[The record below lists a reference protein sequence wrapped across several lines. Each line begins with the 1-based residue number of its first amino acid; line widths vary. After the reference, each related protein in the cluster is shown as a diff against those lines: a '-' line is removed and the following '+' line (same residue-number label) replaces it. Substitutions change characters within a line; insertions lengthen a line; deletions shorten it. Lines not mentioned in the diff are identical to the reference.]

1 MQVGKV
7 IEQVRNIIQDTGD
20 SPRYPDDM
28 LVGYVNMAVQSIAV
42 ARPDLFARL
51 EWVDCEPGNVAVTA
65 PTGSIR
71 VIEVNHTRTGNEG
84 SYEYGPVLTE
94 VDVKQ
99 LNTSD
104 PHWRDTSRASAC
116 PTPTQY
122 ARNIRNPNIVFIV
135 PGVPA
140 GGARQVELEYAL
152 SPAPAEDKEGEIK
165 LLPEAYF
172 PIVVDGVVFLVEAME
187 DEAVNSRRAEVFL
200 NKFNA
205 ALGITASS
213 RILTDTD
220 RAGLPTGS
228 VANPNP
234 GDRPPGG

>member
-51 EWVDCEPGNVAVTA
+51 EWVDCVPGSVTVTA

-71 VIEVNHTRTGNEG
+71 VIEVNHTRAENEG

-104 PHWRDTSRASAC
+104 PNWRDTSRASTC

-135 PGVPA
+135 PGVPV
-140 GGARQVELEYAL
+140 GSTRQVELEYAL
-152 SPAPAEDKEGEIK
+152 SPKPAEDKEGEID